1 MYVFDNLRSISCS
14 SSFESLVDFFH
25 ESIWIWDF
33 LNQKA
38 FITVPTVLFLVS
50 VYIVISSWLNLRNE
64 TISKFALTFEAG
76 SLNRPGIH

>member
-1 MYVFDNLRSISCS
+1 MNPYGSGI
-14 SSFESLVDFFH
+14 
-25 ESIWIWDF
+25 F

-64 TISKFALTFEAG
+64 TISKFVLTFEAE
-76 SLNRPGIH
+76 SLNRSGIH